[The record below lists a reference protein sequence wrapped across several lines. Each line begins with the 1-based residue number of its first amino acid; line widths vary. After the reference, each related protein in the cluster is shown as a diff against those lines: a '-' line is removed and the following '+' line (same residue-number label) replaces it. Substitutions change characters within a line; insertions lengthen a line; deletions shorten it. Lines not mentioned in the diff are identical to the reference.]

1 MNKTALKFI
10 ILLVSAILNIAKS
23 ACVNDA
29 ASLQDVY
36 TMIKNKSVKNV
47 TRNEENVY
55 STI

>member
-1 MNKTALKFI
+1 MNKTALQFVI
-10 ILLVSAILNIAKS
+10 LVSAILNIVKS
-23 ACVNDA
+23 SCVNDA